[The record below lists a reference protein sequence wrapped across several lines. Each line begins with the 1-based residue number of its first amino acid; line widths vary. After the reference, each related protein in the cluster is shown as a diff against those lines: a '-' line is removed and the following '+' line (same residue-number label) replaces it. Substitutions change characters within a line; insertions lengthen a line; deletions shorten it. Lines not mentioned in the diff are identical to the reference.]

1 MSNSGIYPPKRMQGR
16 RLRGRNGL
24 KMDQS
29 RDKSISQAP
38 MLALEAIRIA
48 EQSARAAERSAAG
61 ALATLERAES
71 SLKASEERMV
81 EITAAA
87 SSAASEATE
96 ARLRATEVATEFRSL
111 EERVAEAL
119 RVGAVRRRETVET
132 SAGSEIPAGWAPVEP
147 RPIAEFGSVDEPPSA
162 AVAPSGGTT
171 AEFEALWDS
180 FDRKADRI
188 VSRLKELEARTMT
201 VIRTPMPGTTPAESH
216 SPTEGRR

>member
-1 MSNSGIYPPKRMQGR
+1 
-16 RLRGRNGL
+16 
-24 KMDQS
+24 
-29 RDKSISQAP
+29 

-71 SLKASEERMV
+71 ALKASEDRMI

-96 ARLRATEVATEFRSL
+96 ARLRATEVASEFRAL
-111 EERVAEAL
+111 EARVADAL
-119 RVGAVRRRETVET
+119 QVGSVRRPGTPEEPT
-132 SAGSEIPAGWAPVEP
+132 GSEIPPGWEPAP
-147 RPIAEFGSVDEPPSA
+147 RSDRGTPPESTA
-162 AVAPSGGTT
+162 DTPAGGTT

-188 VSRLKELEARTMT
+188 VKRLKELEARTLT
-201 VIRTPMPGTTPAESH
+201 VIRTPMPGPRAENATSKD
-216 SPTEGRR
+216 RR

>member
-1 MSNSGIYPPKRMQGR
+1 
-16 RLRGRNGL
+16 
-24 KMDQS
+24 
-29 RDKSISQAP
+29 

-71 SLKASEERMV
+71 SLQASEERMV

-111 EERVAEAL
+111 ENRVAVAL
-119 RVGAVRRRETVET
+119 KDGTASRESRLEQA
-132 SAGSEIPAGWAPVEP
+132 AGSEIPDGWAPAALTPATLAPAGAVKSP
-147 RPIAEFGSVDEPPSA
+147 PPPTPKSQSV
-162 AVAPSGGTT
+162 SGGTT

-188 VSRLKELEARTMT
+188 VQRLKDLEARTMT
-201 VIRTPMPGTTPAESH
+201 VIGAPMPDLSSMRSRAE
-216 SPTEGRR
+216 ERR